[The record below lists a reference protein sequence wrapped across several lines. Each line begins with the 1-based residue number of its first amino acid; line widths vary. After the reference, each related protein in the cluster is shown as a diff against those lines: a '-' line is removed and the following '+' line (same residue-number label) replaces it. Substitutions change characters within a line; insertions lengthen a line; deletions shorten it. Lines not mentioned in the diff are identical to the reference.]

1 MATSSSLADPS
12 RSLGMASG
20 PFDIA
25 RAQVGDRVQHE
36 FLVVEREEKRQAS
49 GDPFV
54 LLTLGNASGRI
65 PTAPVWSS
73 QMEWAIGADKGK
85 VVQVIGEIAAF
96 HGKRQVRLTAPLR
109 VLPDAAVRPE
119 LFLPRI
125 ALATEPLWDWID
137 RARGEMKS
145 APLRRAVD
153 LFFADDAFRAEFE
166 RAPASV
172 SGHHAAVGGLLLHV
186 TEVATI
192 ARNSARVMKANADL
206 VVVGA
211 LLHDIGKLRA
221 YSITPTGFTHTP
233 AGSLV
238 GHVVL
243 GALMLQERLASV
255 SSAELA
261 TSQRLELLHLVLS
274 HHGSLEFGSP
284 VQPMTVEAELLH
296 WADETSAKANDMS
309 DSLSEDEHFGD
320 GEVSERRPWRVGRK
334 VWRRPH
340 SWD

>member
-1 MATSSSLADPS
+1 MSS
-12 RSLGMASG
+12 GT
-20 PFDIA
+20 FDIA

-65 PTAPVWSS
+65 ATAPIWSN
-73 QMEWAIGADKGK
+73 QMDWALGAEKGK
-85 VVQVIGEIAAF
+85 VVQVIGEVAAF

-109 VLPDAAVRPE
+109 VLPDAAVRAE

-125 ALATEPLWDWID
+125 GVATEPLWDWID
-137 RARGEMKS
+137 RARSEMKS
-145 APLRRAVD
+145 HSLRRAVD
-153 LFFADDAFRAEFE
+153 LFFGDDSFREEFE

-172 SGHHAAVGGLLLHV
+172 SGHHAALGGLLLHV

-192 ARNSARVMKANADL
+192 ARNAARVMKANADL

-211 LLHDIGKLRA
+211 LLHDIGKVRA
-221 YSITPTGFTHTP
+221 YGITPTGFTHTP

-243 GALMLQERLASV
+243 GALMLQERLVAV
-255 SSAELA
+255 PLAELSP
-261 TSQRLELLHLVLS
+261 SQRLELVHLILS
-274 HHGSLEFGSP
+274 HHGALEFGSP

-296 WADETSAKANDMS
+296 WADESSAKANDMTE
-309 DSLSEDEHFGD
+309 SLAEDEHFGD

-340 SWD
+340 TWE

>member
-1 MATSSSLADPS
+1 
-12 RSLGMASG
+12 MASG
-20 PFDIA
+20 TFDIA

-54 LLTLGNASGRI
+54 VLTLGNATGRL
-65 PTAPVWSS
+65 PTAPIWSS
-73 QMEWAIGADKGK
+73 QLDWALGADKGK
-85 VVQVIGEIAAF
+85 VVQVIGDVAAF
-96 HGKRQVRLTAPLR
+96 HGKRQLRLTAPLR
-109 VLPDAAVRPE
+109 VLPDASVRPE

-125 ALATEPLWDWID
+125 PVATEPLWDWID
-137 RARGEMKS
+137 RARAEMKS
-145 APLRRAVD
+145 SALRRAVD
-153 LFFADDAFRAEFE
+153 LFYGDEAFRLEFE

-172 SGHHAAVGGLLLHV
+172 GGHHAAIGGLLLHV

-192 ARNSARVMKANADL
+192 ARNAARVMKANADL
-206 VVVGA
+206 VVAGA

-221 YSITPTGFTHTP
+221 YDVTPAGFTHTP

-243 GALMLQERLASV
+243 GALMLQERLATV
-255 SSAELA
+255 SPEELSR
-261 TSQRLELLHLVLS
+261 SQRLELLHLILS
-274 HHGSLEFGSP
+274 HHGALEFGSP

-296 WADETSAKANDMS
+296 WADETSAKANDMGEA
-309 DSLSEDEHFGD
+309 LGEDEHFGD
-320 GEVSERRPWRVGRK
+320 GEVSERRPWRVGRRI
-334 VWRRPH
+334 WRRPH

>member
-1 MATSSSLADPS
+1 MSS
-12 RSLGMASG
+12 GT
-20 PFDIA
+20 FDIA

-65 PTAPVWSS
+65 ATAPIWSN
-73 QMEWAIGADKGK
+73 QMDWALGAEKGK
-85 VVQVIGEIAAF
+85 VVQVIGEVAAF

-109 VLPDAAVRPE
+109 VLPDTAVRAE

-125 ALATEPLWDWID
+125 GVATEPLWDWID
-137 RARGEMKS
+137 RARSEMKS
-145 APLRRAVD
+145 HSLRRAVD
-153 LFFADDAFRAEFE
+153 LFFGDDGFREEFE

-172 SGHHAAVGGLLLHV
+172 SGHHAALGGLLLHV

-192 ARNSARVMKANADL
+192 ARNAARVMKANADL

-211 LLHDIGKLRA
+211 LLHDIGKVRA
-221 YSITPTGFTHTP
+221 YGITPTGFTHTP

-243 GALMLQERLASV
+243 GALMLQERLVAV
-255 SSAELA
+255 PLAELSP
-261 TSQRLELLHLVLS
+261 SQRLELVHLILS
-274 HHGSLEFGSP
+274 HHGALEFGSP

-296 WADETSAKANDMS
+296 WADESSAKANDMTE
-309 DSLSEDEHFGD
+309 SLAEDEHFGD

-340 SWD
+340 TWE

>member
-1 MATSSSLADPS
+1 MSSGS
-12 RSLGMASG
+12 
-20 PFDIA
+20 FDIA

-65 PTAPVWSS
+65 ATAPVWSN
-73 QMEWAIGADKGK
+73 QMDWALGAEKGK
-85 VVQVIGEIAAF
+85 VVQVIGEVAAF

-125 ALATEPLWDWID
+125 GVATEPLWDWID
-137 RARGEMKS
+137 RARSEMKS
-145 APLRRAVD
+145 PSLRRAVD
-153 LFFADDAFRAEFE
+153 LFFADDAFRVEFE

-172 SGHHAAVGGLLLHV
+172 SGHHAALGGLLLHV

-192 ARNSARVMKANADL
+192 ARNAARVMKANADL

-211 LLHDIGKLRA
+211 LLHDIGKVRA
-221 YSITPTGFTHTP
+221 YGITPTGFAHTT

-243 GALMLQERLASV
+243 GALMLQERLAAV
-255 SSAELA
+255 PLA
-261 TSQRLELLHLVLS
+261 ALSPSQRLELLHLILS
-274 HHGSLEFGSP
+274 HHGALEFGSP

-296 WADETSAKANDMS
+296 WADESSAKANDMS
-309 DSLSEDEHFGD
+309 ESLAEDEHFGD

-340 SWD
+340 TWE